1 MKHLCLKILLVFTF
15 CVMNLIAV
23 AQPAGRTIE
32 LIGFVMDSFTDYG
45 LEKAKVTLMSTDS
58 TVIDTMSVR
67 NERPSGYMVA
77 SSFSFKVP
85 AKVESYIIKVDCEGY
100 KSITVNYKLKH
111 AARVLRR
118 WIPAIKL
125 VRLKS
130 KHSLTGDNELG
141 EVTVRAT
148 RIKFFHKGDTLVYNA
163 DAFNLPEGSML
174 DELIR

>member
-23 AQPAGRTIE
+23 AQPVGRTIE

-67 NERPSGYMVA
+67 NRRPSGYMVS

-85 AKVESYIIKVDCEGY
+85 AKVE
-100 KSITVNYKLKH
+100 
-111 AARVLRR
+111 
-118 WIPAIKL
+118 
-125 VRLKS
+125 
-130 KHSLTGDNELG
+130 
-141 EVTVRAT
+141 
-148 RIKFFHKGDTLVYNA
+148 
-163 DAFNLPEGSML
+163 
-174 DELIR
+174 